1 MVLVCP
7 FGGSLCHHFL
17 KLLHATDSLTALR
30 LWQDTW
36 LALLAMKFND
46 MLKKKKKENTDN
58 TENINEVD
66 NEQLQ
71 NEGQEQVQE
80 TETTTTET
88 AAPTA
93 EEKLKDELA
102 QANDKYLRLYAEFDN
117 FRRRTIKEREE
128 ARKTEGKD
136 VIVALLPVLDDFERA
151 QRAMDKATEVAPVK
165 EGVTLIQN
173 KLKNILGQKGLK
185 EMPSIGN
192 AFDADLHEAIT
203 NIPAPTD
210 DLKGKVM
217 DEMEKGYTL
226 NDKVIRFAK
235 VVVGA

>member
-1 MVLVCP
+1 
-7 FGGSLCHHFL
+7 
-17 KLLHATDSLTALR
+17 
-30 LWQDTW
+30 
-36 LALLAMKFND
+36 MKFND

-58 TENINEVD
+58 TENINEVN
-66 NEQLQ
+66 NEQLHD
-71 NEGQEQVQE
+71 EGQEQAPVAEATAPE
-80 TETTTTET
+80 TQQET

-185 EMPSIGN
+185 EMTSIGN

-203 NIPAPTD
+203 NIPAPAD

>member
-1 MVLVCP
+1 
-7 FGGSLCHHFL
+7 
-17 KLLHATDSLTALR
+17 
-30 LWQDTW
+30 
-36 LALLAMKFND
+36 

-71 NEGQEQVQE
+71 NEGQDNARE
-80 TETTTTET
+80 TEATATET
-88 AAPTA
+88 PAAPTA

-185 EMPSIGN
+185 EMTSIGN

>member
-1 MVLVCP
+1 
-7 FGGSLCHHFL
+7 
-17 KLLHATDSLTALR
+17 
-30 LWQDTW
+30 
-36 LALLAMKFND
+36 

-58 TENINEVD
+58 TENINEVN

-71 NEGQEQVQE
+71 NEGQDNAQE
-80 TETTTTET
+80 TEATATETT

-185 EMPSIGN
+185 EMTSIGT

-226 NDKVIRFAK
+226 NDKVVRFAK